1 MISEKPRTSTD
12 SSASAAGR
20 YREGLQRWQETTLQR
35 ALAKGAE
42 RHEQFVTGSGIPVE
56 RLYTPLHLDDHD
68 PARDEGF
75 PGEWPFTRGIQPT
88 MYRGRLWSIR
98 QYAGYGT
105 AADANARFRFLLSHG
120 QPGLSVAFDLPT
132 QMGLDS
138 DDPRALGEV
147 GRTGVAIDS
156 VADMEILLAG
166 IPLGEVSTSMTINA
180 PASLLLLLYELVA
193 EGQGVAPDA
202 LRGTVQNDILKE
214 YIARGN
220 YIFPPRPSM
229 RLTTDLFAYCAERI
243 PRWNTIS
250 ISGYH
255 IREAG
260 STAVQELAFTLS
272 NGIAYAQ
279 AAVDAGLSPDEFGER
294 LSFFF
299 NAHNH
304 FFQEVAK
311 FRAARRLWAEIMR
324 DRFGATNP
332 KAQALRFHAQTGG
345 STLTAQQPENNVVRV
360 AVQALS
366 AVCGGAQSIH
376 TNSFDEALAL
386 PTEHAAR
393 IALRTQ
399 QLLAAE
405 AGGTDTADPLGGSYF
420 IESLTDELEQRAREL
435 IARVDEV
442 GGAVAAVEQGFVQG
456 EIDEAAYRYSQEV
469 ESGERVIVGVNR
481 YEEAEAEEIEL
492 HRIDPEAERRQHE
505 RTARVRAER
514 DAAAAEE
521 ALARVLE
528 AARGTENLLPPMRHA
543 LRARCT
549 IGEICNVL
557 RDEFGMYDAQRAP

>member
-1 MISEKPRTSTD
+1 MATTEDGRETD
-12 SSASAAGR
+12 SGIEIKPVYSADDV
-20 YREGLQRWQETTLQR
+20 EGELE
-35 ALAKGAE
+35 A
-42 RHEQFVTGSGIPVE
+42 
-56 RLYTPLHLDDHD
+56 
-68 PARDEGF
+68 
-75 PGEWPFTRGIQPT
+75 PGEYPFTRGPYPD
-88 MYRGRLWSIR
+88 MYRGRPWTIR
-98 QYAGYGT
+98 QYAGFASAEET
-105 AADANARFRFLLSHG
+105 NQRFRYLLDRG
-120 QPGLSVAFDLPT
+120 QTGLSVAFDLPT
-132 QMGLDS
+132 QLGYDS
-138 DDPRALGEV
+138 DDERAAGEV

-156 VADMEILLAG
+156 LADMELLFDE
-166 IPLGEVSTSMTINA
+166 IPLDKVSTSMTINA
-180 PASLLLLLYELVA
+180 PAALLLLLYELVA
-193 EGQGVAPDA
+193 EKQGVPPEK

-229 RLTTDLFAYCAERI
+229 RLTTDLFAYCAERL
-243 PRWNTIS
+243 PSWNTIS

-260 STAVQELAFTLS
+260 STAVQELAFTLA

-279 AAVDAGLSPDEFGER
+279 AAVDAGLSPDDFGER

-345 STLTAQQPENNVVRV
+345 STLTAQQPENNIVRV

-366 AVCGGAQSIH
+366 AVAGGAQSIH

-386 PTEHAAR
+386 PSERAAR

-399 QLLAAE
+399 QLLAHE
-405 AGGTDTADPLGGSYF
+405 AGGTDTADPFGGSYF
-420 IESLTDELEQRAREL
+420 IEALTDELEAGTREL
-435 IARVDEV
+435 MARVEEA
-442 GGAVAAVEQGFVQG
+442 GGAVAAVEQGLIQK
-456 EIDEAAYRYSQEV
+456 EIDEAAYRYSEQV

-481 YEEAEAEEIEL
+481 YAEPEAEQIEL
-492 HRIDPEAERRQHE
+492 HRLDPEAERRQLE
-505 RTARVRAER
+505 RTAWVRAVR
-514 DAAAAEE
+514 DAGEAEA
-521 ALARVLE
+521 ALARVRE
-528 AARGTENLLPPMRHA
+528 TAQGTENLLPPLREA

-549 IGEICNVL
+549 IGEVCNVL
-557 RDEFGMYDAQRAP
+557 REEFGMYDAQRSP

>member
-1 MISEKPRTSTD
+1 MAATDDRRT
-12 SSASAAGR
+12 
-20 YREGLQRWQETTLQR
+20 E
-35 ALAKGAE
+35 
-42 RHEQFVTGSGIPVE
+42 SGIEVKPV
-56 RLYTPLHLDDHD
+56 YTAADAQREPE
-68 PARDEGF
+68 A
-75 PGEWPFTRGIQPT
+75 PGEYPFTRGPYPD
-88 MYRGRLWSIR
+88 MYRGRPWTIR
-98 QYAGYGT
+98 QYAGFASAEESNERY
-105 AADANARFRFLLSHG
+105 RYLLERG
-120 QPGLSVAFDLPT
+120 QTGLSIAFDLPT
-132 QMGLDS
+132 QLGYDS

-156 VADMEILLAG
+156 LADMEILLGG

-193 EGQGVAPDA
+193 EGQGVASTE

-260 STAVQELAFTLS
+260 STAVQELAFTLA
-272 NGIAYAQ
+272 NGIAYCD
-279 AAVDAGLSPDEFGER
+279 AAIAAGLSPDEFGAR

-311 FRAARRLWAEIMR
+311 FRAARRLWARIMR
-324 DRFGATNP
+324 ERFGATNP
-332 KAQALRFHAQTGG
+332 KALALRFHAQTGG

-360 AVQALS
+360 AIQAL
-366 AVCGGAQSIH
+366 AAAAGGAQSLH

-386 PTEHAAR
+386 PSEHAAR

-399 QLLAAE
+399 QILQAE
-405 AGGTDTADPLGGSYF
+405 GGTTDTADPLGGSYF
-420 IESLTDELEQRAREL
+420 IEALTDELEARAWKL
-435 IARVDEV
+435 IGRVDEL
-442 GGAVAAVEQGFVQG
+442 GGAVAAVEAGFVQD
-456 EIDEAAYRYSQEV
+456 EIEQAAFAWQQQV
-469 ESGERVIVGVNR
+469 ESGERVIVGVNAFQEAS
-481 YEEAEAEEIEL
+481 EERVEL
-492 HRIDPEAERRQHE
+492 HRIDPEAERRQLE

-514 DAAAAEE
+514 NSDEAER
-521 ALARVLE
+521 ALAAVRE
-528 AARGTENLLPPMRHA
+528 TARGEANLFPPMREA

-549 IGEICNVL
+549 VGEICETL
-557 RDEFGMYDAQRAP
+557 REEWGMYDSLRARA